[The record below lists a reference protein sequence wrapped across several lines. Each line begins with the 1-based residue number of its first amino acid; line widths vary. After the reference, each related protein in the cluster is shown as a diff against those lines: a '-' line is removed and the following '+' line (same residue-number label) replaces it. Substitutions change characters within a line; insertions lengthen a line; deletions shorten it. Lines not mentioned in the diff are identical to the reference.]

1 MPVSKS
7 RQVRSAC
14 DRCYE
19 LKARCARAPAA
30 TSCSRCDRLGLVCS
44 NLRPYRPAGRRIT
57 HQSRSTSTG
66 LSTKTRSDIHTD
78 FHDISALLNSHADLL
93 PDQRELLLLLLD
105 TPETLDCYVVCP
117 SFQVAEQQS
126 LMEQLPGGLKVL
138 KDAYL
143 ACAMALKNIQ
153 LSRNAES
160 DSLRSIQHTSSAM
173 NTLRSLPVSNPADA
187 ALCLTIGMMLAI
199 SISSTVGLG
208 VADVCH
214 YCLSTT
220 SPFVT
225 SEVPDPVLETR
236 QGFLALLELMDCLAH
251 RRKPTLRVQPSN
263 SRGVDRHLGL
273 CSPLL
278 PYYYDLCVVSHS
290 LANATDK
297 GSLTMIYNKLDEIQV
312 SLEEWQPSCLDGE
325 LINRFST
332 ADAVNLLAQAKVYRL
347 AALLVAHRLRYGFGE
362 QDAQADIWASEI
374 MMELNMAQ
382 RITKRLICFVTLPFL
397 VAAVELRD
405 PSARGKALYQVEE
418 FVDNVTPVLKKAG
431 RTFLTRIWQERDS
444 RTTAFWLDSVHKP
457 CPVLQSLDPAC
468 LV

>member
-1 MPVSKS
+1 MSVSKS
-7 RQVRSAC
+7 RQLRTAC

-19 LKARCARAPAA
+19 LKARCARVHAA

-44 NLRPYRPAGRRIT
+44 NIRPYRPAGRRIT
-57 HQSRSTSTG
+57 RQSRSTSTG
-66 LSTKTRSDIHTD
+66 LSAKSGSDID
-78 FHDISALLNSHADLL
+78 SNARDISTLLNNHADLL
-93 PDQRELLLLLLD
+93 PDQRELLLFLLD
-105 TPETLDCYVVCP
+105 APESLDCYVVCP

-126 LMEQLPGGLKVL
+126 LMEQLPGGLPVL

-143 ACAMALKNIQ
+143 ACAVALKNIQ
-153 LSRNAES
+153 LSSKPENGC
-160 DSLRSIQHTSSAM
+160 LRSIQHTSSAM
-173 NTLRSLPVSNPADA
+173 NTLRSLPVSNSQDA
-187 ALCLTIGMMLAI
+187 ALCLTLGVMLAL
-199 SISSTVGLG
+199 SIYSTVGLG

-220 SPFVT
+220 SPFVA
-225 SEVPDPVLETR
+225 SEVPDPALETR
-236 QGFLALLELMDCLAH
+236 QGFLALLELMDCLVY
-251 RRKPTLRVQPSN
+251 RRRPTLRIQPSN

-290 LANATDK
+290 LANAADK
-297 GSLTMIYNKLDEIQV
+297 GSLATMYNKLDEIQL
-312 SLEEWQPSCLDGE
+312 SLEEWQPSCLDDQF
-325 LINRFST
+325 INRFST

-347 AALLVAHRLRYGFGE
+347 AALLVAHRLRYAFGE

-431 RTFLTRIWQERDS
+431 RTFLMRIWQERDS